1 MFLQQSLPSDLPAAT
16 FQSRQAV
23 AHLGPAME
31 EGHETLGAWLASTV
45 QMFPDAWMLSWA
57 R

>member
-1 MFLQQSLPSDLPAAT
+1 MFLQQSLPSYLPAAT